1 MAEAVG
7 QQGHDREQAE
17 QAGRGAGDGLVG
29 PLPLGLDA
37 EVVAGLSEG
46 DLNGLIANDKF
57 CLIRPL
63 RLDLSWL
70 RSRSRLKRPAPPNL
84 PCEASPHGAEHAAA
98 AHLAGPAHRRA
109 GGDRSAALGP
119 GLSASPSMGD
129 DAATYASRGDA
140 ARDPAGDVS
149 CG

>member
-1 MAEAVG
+1 MVEAAPATALIVPETDFLL
-7 QQGHDREQAE
+7 QF
-17 QAGRGAGDGLVG
+17 L
-29 PLPLGLDA
+29 
-37 EVVAGLSEG
+37 VVAF
-46 DLNGLIANDKF
+46 NGLIANDKF

-140 ARDPAGDVS
+140 ARDLAGDVS
-149 CG
+149 YAS